1 MSNQISDSKLISSDD
16 KFQEEARQLLE
27 LKSAIRNMKPIK
39 SISNNLSM
47 IRESRE
53 IHQE

>member
-39 SISNNLSM
+39 LISNNLSM